1 MARSRCR
8 ALPDEGRAADADA
21 RSLQVVAPVDAD
33 GLRGATVVAGLP
45 WQVSPAA
52 MAGDEF
58 ISAQVMI
65 AETVKAV
72 ERWSLIPPG

>member
-1 MARSRCR
+1 M
-8 ALPDEGRAADADA
+8 
-21 RSLQVVAPVDAD
+21 
-33 GLRGATVVAGLP
+33 VAGLP

-52 MAGDEF
+52 MAEDEF

-72 ERWSLIPPG
+72 ERWSLIPPGSGATG